1 MVAKQCPLQFVY
13 FGTSGRGWKK
23 NYSVICYL
31 LHASR
36 PNVNYAGEFCVDVRR
51 KSRNTLVWQILGMLV

>member
-1 MVAKQCPLQFVY
+1 MVAKQCPLRHFVY

-23 NYSVICYL
+23 NYSVIHVCYL

-36 PNVNYAGEFCVDVRR
+36 PNVNYAGEFCVDVR
-51 KSRNTLVWQILGMLV
+51 KKVVTH